1 MRTYLYIIKYYTNPP
16 TTKIG
21 ISFQLKKR
29 IRALMSGSPVRLEY
43 TYVKEFKD
51 KYEAKQKETLMHNHF
66 KKENIQ
72 GEIFGIDDKIAIQKA
87 KELFGESDDL
97 NQAAEYYVN
106 TENAKSAKIINIE
119 DFNPEYTKKEEIEEL
134 YKKLKNSFAD
144 DKFRINEKPKN
155 INPKKK
161 HLYDEIKNP
170 LTEIFYNEIH
180 PISLET
186 AEIPRL
192 LVEGNPNVK
201 NHYFSEF
208 LATISDSEGWELRE
222 SMKFHEEHKNEL
234 HCIGTGDKAKE
245 WNTHRQIRKF
255 RKKIEKGPNIMA
267 IIDFYYS
274 ELADLFWENDD
285 FKYDKDYPGY
295 KRFQPP
301 LAFSFGNHE
310 TMGPTVNFWILDD
323 EWLKDANTFGRTVP
337 EFRNPCTEYIL
348 GPLGWLFDYYGYA
361 PFIHTVYKPDEE
373 RAKKGIQ
380 FQCDIKFGAGH
391 SFGEDIHSYYHC
403 YGMNTESSIYASDA
417 PDPEWEY
424 KGNWMV

>member
-1 MRTYLYIIKYYTNPP
+1 
-16 TTKIG
+16 
-21 ISFQLKKR
+21 
-29 IRALMSGSPVRLEY
+29 MSGSPVRLEY
-43 TYVKEFKD
+43 SYVKEFKNSTIARD
-51 KYEAKQKETLMHNHF
+51 KENLMHNYF

-72 GEIFGIDDKIAIQKA
+72 GEIFGVDDKTAIEKA

-97 NQAAEYYVN
+97 SQAAEYYVN
-106 TENAKSAKIINIE
+106 PENAKSAKIINIE
-119 DFNPEYTKKEEIEEL
+119 DYNPEYTKKDEIEKL
-134 YKKLKNSFAD
+134 YKKLKKGFDD
-144 DKFRINEKPKN
+144 DKFRINEKPK
-155 INPKKK
+155 IIHPKKQ

-201 NHYFSEF
+201 NHFFSEF
-208 LATISDSEGWELRE
+208 LATISDTEGWLLRE
-222 SMKFHEEHKNEL
+222 SLKYHDEHKDEL
-234 HCIGTGDKAKE
+234 HCVGSGDKEKE

-267 IIDFYYS
+267 IIDFYRY
-274 ELADLFWENDD
+274 ELEDLFWEDD
-285 FKYDKDYPGY
+285 AKLDKDYPGF

-310 TMGPTVNFWILDD
+310 KLGPTVNFWILDD
-323 EWLKDANTFGRTVP
+323 EWLKDANTFGRSVS
-337 EFRNPCTEYIL
+337 EFRYPCTEYIL

-361 PFIHTVYKPDEE
+361 PLIHTVYKPDEE

-391 SFGEDIHSYYHC
+391 SFGEDLHSYYHC
-403 YGMNTESSIYASDA
+403 YGTTIEKSMHYADA

-424 KGNWMV
+424 KGYWDV